1 MPYDIRKLPNQEL
14 YRVYNK
20 QTKAVHSYAT
30 TLENAK
36 KQLGLLYMI
45 EKKGGNFEE
54 DGEPLKPFFGR
65 VGSKFSLIKDIIPI
79 IPPHS
84 TYVEAFV
91 GGGSIFWNKEPAK
104 KSVINDL
111 DKDLVDGYKLL
122 KKIPLNADLTKYDG
136 GWNDKPQIKKL
147 NEIFSKINSSSSTT
161 DRLIKQFKLSRGT
174 FNAIGKGLLYSNKDC
189 KPYIARLPEY
199 KRLLKNTTITNQ
211 NYISVIKKYDSPTTF
226 FYLDPPYEESK
237 GLYSND
243 TIDYNEMND
252 VLKNIKGKFLLSI
265 NDSKEIAEFFKG
277 FNQKKVSVTNSSN
290 APGLETKNRKEL
302 FISNYDIK
310 PKVASLK
317 KGGSVETDDF
327 KSDGIVSLPEFR
339 SVKINLPTYMYKR
352 LPDIKGKP
360 PPYRYRLVVPI
371 TSSRNISSRKKATS
385 LDISQK
391 AVVKPVV
398 DITENEEQV
407 FLKDFSPA
415 DKLKIQQYYNKVEEN
430 ERKNPDEIDK
440 DDYQV
445 IPRGKPLPCSKAS
458 SSSSS
463 SSSNKTPNVRLMVA
477 DIETKGSF
485 AEKAI
490 PKPVSTSS
498 KKQSKEDEELLD
510 NDFEAFF
517 NKSLAELKPNKKKS
531 GKGLENIILSNS
543 KMANSWIEYVKAFC
557 AKNGMS
563 YRDALRSPE
572 CKAGYKKGGKLM
584 NPFGGGGVVDE
595 LGNQPILAKKFNVRQ
610 LGANAGKSFVSL

>member
-1 MPYDIRKLPNQEL
+1 MPYNIRKLPNQEL

-36 KQLGLLYMI
+36 KQVKLLHMVDAGVELKGTGITAIDKSSTGVLRVNLNSAAKKFLNDKLIPLITNTTINITESRANTSGYGRSQVFGYGNIRGKGFGEFKNNSTHPELYRALLIFGMKTVPHYIPFTAIQVNHNYKTKKHIDGNNIGLSLAVSFGDFTGGELVVKNQAYQTKEHPVI
-45 EKKGGNFEE
+45 FNGALSEHFNKPIKGDRYSLVFFASAPKSYSDEQVYNLHNKVLNSIKLTK
-54 DGEPLKPFFGR
+54 GEG
-65 VGSKFSLIKDIIPI
+65 LI
-79 IPPHS
+79 
-84 TYVEAFV
+84 
-91 GGGSIFWNKEPAK
+91 GGSI
-104 KSVINDL
+104 
-111 DKDLVDGYKLL
+111 
-122 KKIPLNADLTKYDG
+122 
-136 GWNDKPQIKKL
+136 
-147 NEIFSKINSSSSTT
+147 
-161 DRLIKQFKLSRGT
+161 
-174 FNAIGKGLLYSNKDC
+174 
-189 KPYIARLPEY
+189 
-199 KRLLKNTTITNQ
+199 
-211 NYISVIKKYDSPTTF
+211 
-226 FYLDPPYEESK
+226 
-237 GLYSND
+237 
-243 TIDYNEMND
+243 
-252 VLKNIKGKFLLSI
+252 
-265 NDSKEIAEFFKG
+265 
-277 FNQKKVSVTNSSN
+277 
-290 APGLETKNRKEL
+290 
-302 FISNYDIK
+302 
-310 PKVASLK
+310 
-317 KGGSVETDDF
+317 ETDDF

-445 IPRGKPLPCSKAS
+445 VPRGKPLPCSKAS

-485 AEKAI
+485 AEKSI

-543 KMANSWIEYVKAFC
+543 KMANSWIEYVKSFC

>member
-20 QTKAVHSYAT
+20 QTKTVHSYAT

-36 KQLGLLYMI
+36 KQVKLLHMVDA
-45 EKKGGNFEE
+45 GV
-54 DGEPLKPFFGR
+54 PLTKQ
-65 VGSKFSLIKDIIPI
+65 
-79 IPPHS
+79 
-84 TYVEAFV
+84 
-91 GGGSIFWNKEPAK
+91 GGSINNPKLLELFKGTGSVGKQAIKMGYSVISLDLEPIYTPDIETDILEWDYKKWANENNYVPDMIWASPPCNTYSPLVYRLYERDTQTAKPFSDRAKLGTKILYKTLEIIEYFLKKNPKLLFIIENPRGMMRMDARMKKLARETTLYCLYGDFKRKPTDFWNNFPQGLNLNQDKQCHCKTIP
-104 KSVINDL
+104 VQDL
-111 DKDLVDGYKLL
+111 KTIEERYSM
-122 KKIPLNADLTKYDG
+122 P
-136 GWNDKPQIKKL
+136 
-147 NEIFSKINSSSSTT
+147 SK
-161 DRLIKQFKLSRGT
+161 LIKHFLDEFKQQ
-174 FNAIGKGLLYSNKDC
+174 YS
-189 KPYIARLPEY
+189 
-199 KRLLKNTTITNQ
+199 
-211 NYISVIKKYDSPTTF
+211 
-226 FYLDPPYEESK
+226 
-237 GLYSND
+237 
-243 TIDYNEMND
+243 
-252 VLKNIKGKFLLSI
+252 
-265 NDSKEIAEFFKG
+265 
-277 FNQKKVSVTNSSN
+277 
-290 APGLETKNRKEL
+290 
-302 FISNYDIK
+302 
-310 PKVASLK
+310 K

-398 DITENEEQV
+398 DITESEEQV
-407 FLKDFSPA
+407 LLKDFSPA
-415 DKLKIQQYYNKVEEN
+415 DKLKIQQYYTKVEEN
-430 ERKNPDEIDK
+430 ERKNPDEIDN

-445 IPRGKPLPCSKAS
+445 VPRGKPLPCSTGKPRS
-458 SSSSS
+458 P
-463 SSSNKTPNVRLMVA
+463 PNVRLMVA
-477 DIETKGSF
+477 EL
-485 AEKAI
+485 

-498 KKQSKEDEELLD
+498 KKQSKEDKELLG

-543 KMANSWIEYVKAFC
+543 KMANKWIEYVKAFC
-557 AKNGMS
+557 AKTGMS

-572 CKAGYKKGGKLM
+572 CKAGYKEGGKLMNPFGGGKLMNPFGGGRLM

>member
-1 MPYDIRKLPNQEL
+1 MPYNIRKLPNQEL

-36 KQLGLLYMI
+36 KQVKLLHMVDAGVELKGTGITAIDKSSTGVLRVNLNSAAKKFLNDKLIPLITNTTINITESRANTSGYGRSQVFGYGNIRGKGFGEFKNNSTHPELYRALLIFGMKTVPHYIPFTAIQVNHNYKTKKHIDGNNIGLSLAVSFGDFTGGELVVKNQAYQTKEHPVI
-45 EKKGGNFEE
+45 FNGALSEHFNKPIKGDRYSLVFFASAPKSYSDEQVYNLHNKVLNSIKLTK
-54 DGEPLKPFFGR
+54 GEG
-65 VGSKFSLIKDIIPI
+65 LI
-79 IPPHS
+79 
-84 TYVEAFV
+84 
-91 GGGSIFWNKEPAK
+91 GGSI
-104 KSVINDL
+104 
-111 DKDLVDGYKLL
+111 
-122 KKIPLNADLTKYDG
+122 
-136 GWNDKPQIKKL
+136 
-147 NEIFSKINSSSSTT
+147 
-161 DRLIKQFKLSRGT
+161 
-174 FNAIGKGLLYSNKDC
+174 
-189 KPYIARLPEY
+189 
-199 KRLLKNTTITNQ
+199 
-211 NYISVIKKYDSPTTF
+211 
-226 FYLDPPYEESK
+226 
-237 GLYSND
+237 
-243 TIDYNEMND
+243 
-252 VLKNIKGKFLLSI
+252 
-265 NDSKEIAEFFKG
+265 
-277 FNQKKVSVTNSSN
+277 
-290 APGLETKNRKEL
+290 
-302 FISNYDIK
+302 
-310 PKVASLK
+310 
-317 KGGSVETDDF
+317 ETDDF

-445 IPRGKPLPCSKAS
+445 VPRGKPLPCSKVS

-485 AEKAI
+485 AEKSI

-543 KMANSWIEYVKAFC
+543 KMANSWIEYVKSFC

>member
-1 MPYDIRKLPNQEL
+1 MPYNIRKLPNQEL

-36 KQLGLLYMI
+36 KQVKLLHMVDAGVELKGTGITAIDKSSTGVLRVNLNSAAKKFLNDKLIPLITNTTINITESRANTSGYGRSQVFGYGNIRGKGFGEFKNNSTHPELYRALLIFGMKTVPHYIPFTAIQVNHNYKTKKHIDGNNIGLSLAVSFGDFTGGELVVKNQAYQTKEHPVI
-45 EKKGGNFEE
+45 FNGALSEHFNKPIKGDRYSLVFFASAPKSYSDEQVYNLHNKVLNSIKLTK
-54 DGEPLKPFFGR
+54 GEG
-65 VGSKFSLIKDIIPI
+65 LI
-79 IPPHS
+79 
-84 TYVEAFV
+84 
-91 GGGSIFWNKEPAK
+91 GGSI
-104 KSVINDL
+104 
-111 DKDLVDGYKLL
+111 
-122 KKIPLNADLTKYDG
+122 
-136 GWNDKPQIKKL
+136 
-147 NEIFSKINSSSSTT
+147 
-161 DRLIKQFKLSRGT
+161 
-174 FNAIGKGLLYSNKDC
+174 
-189 KPYIARLPEY
+189 
-199 KRLLKNTTITNQ
+199 
-211 NYISVIKKYDSPTTF
+211 
-226 FYLDPPYEESK
+226 
-237 GLYSND
+237 
-243 TIDYNEMND
+243 
-252 VLKNIKGKFLLSI
+252 
-265 NDSKEIAEFFKG
+265 
-277 FNQKKVSVTNSSN
+277 
-290 APGLETKNRKEL
+290 
-302 FISNYDIK
+302 
-310 PKVASLK
+310 
-317 KGGSVETDDF
+317 ETDDF

-543 KMANSWIEYVKAFC
+543 KMANSWIEYVKSFC

>member
-36 KQLGLLYMI
+36 KQVKLLHMIDAGVELKGTGITAIDKSSTGVLRVNLNSAAKKFLNDKLIPLITNTTINITESRANTSGYGRSQVFGYGNIRGKGFGEFKNNSTHPELYRALLIFGMKTVPHYIPFTAIQVNHNYKTKKHIDGNNIGLSLAVSFGDFTGGELVVKNQAYQTKEHPVI
-45 EKKGGNFEE
+45 FNGALSEHFNKPIKGDRYSLVFFASAPKSYSDEQVYNLHNKVLNSIKLTK
-54 DGEPLKPFFGR
+54 GEG
-65 VGSKFSLIKDIIPI
+65 LI
-79 IPPHS
+79 
-84 TYVEAFV
+84 
-91 GGGSIFWNKEPAK
+91 GGSI
-104 KSVINDL
+104 
-111 DKDLVDGYKLL
+111 
-122 KKIPLNADLTKYDG
+122 
-136 GWNDKPQIKKL
+136 
-147 NEIFSKINSSSSTT
+147 
-161 DRLIKQFKLSRGT
+161 
-174 FNAIGKGLLYSNKDC
+174 
-189 KPYIARLPEY
+189 
-199 KRLLKNTTITNQ
+199 
-211 NYISVIKKYDSPTTF
+211 
-226 FYLDPPYEESK
+226 
-237 GLYSND
+237 
-243 TIDYNEMND
+243 
-252 VLKNIKGKFLLSI
+252 
-265 NDSKEIAEFFKG
+265 
-277 FNQKKVSVTNSSN
+277 
-290 APGLETKNRKEL
+290 
-302 FISNYDIK
+302 
-310 PKVASLK
+310 
-317 KGGSVETDDF
+317 ETDDF

-371 TSSRNISSRKKATS
+371 TSSRNISSRKKETS

-398 DITENEEQV
+398 DITENQDQV

-415 DKLKIQQYYNKVEEN
+415 DKRKIQQYYTKVEEN

-445 IPRGKPLPCSKAS
+445 VPRGKPLPCSKA
-458 SSSSS
+458 SSSS

-477 DIETKGSF
+477 DIE
-485 AEKAI
+485 KAI
-490 PKPVSTSS
+490 PKSVSTSS

-543 KMANSWIEYVKAFC
+543 KMANSWIEYVKSFC

>member
-36 KQLGLLYMI
+36 KQVKLLHMVDAGVELKGTGITAIDKSSTGVLRVNLNSAAKKFLNDKLIPLITNTTINITESRANTSGYGRSQVFGYGNIRGKGFGEFKNNSTHPELYRALLIFGMKTVPHYIPFTAIQVNHNYKTKKHIDGNNIGLSLAVSFGDFTGGELVVKNQAYQTKEHPVI
-45 EKKGGNFEE
+45 FNGALSEHFNKPIKGDRYSLVFFASAPKSYSDEQVYNLHNKVLNSIKLTK
-54 DGEPLKPFFGR
+54 GEG
-65 VGSKFSLIKDIIPI
+65 LI
-79 IPPHS
+79 
-84 TYVEAFV
+84 
-91 GGGSIFWNKEPAK
+91 GGSI
-104 KSVINDL
+104 
-111 DKDLVDGYKLL
+111 
-122 KKIPLNADLTKYDG
+122 
-136 GWNDKPQIKKL
+136 
-147 NEIFSKINSSSSTT
+147 
-161 DRLIKQFKLSRGT
+161 
-174 FNAIGKGLLYSNKDC
+174 
-189 KPYIARLPEY
+189 
-199 KRLLKNTTITNQ
+199 
-211 NYISVIKKYDSPTTF
+211 
-226 FYLDPPYEESK
+226 
-237 GLYSND
+237 
-243 TIDYNEMND
+243 
-252 VLKNIKGKFLLSI
+252 
-265 NDSKEIAEFFKG
+265 
-277 FNQKKVSVTNSSN
+277 
-290 APGLETKNRKEL
+290 
-302 FISNYDIK
+302 
-310 PKVASLK
+310 
-317 KGGSVETDDF
+317 ETDDF

-445 IPRGKPLPCSKAS
+445 VPRGKPLPCSKVS

-485 AEKAI
+485 AEKSI

-543 KMANSWIEYVKAFC
+543 KMANSWIEYVKSFC

>member
-36 KQLGLLYMI
+36 KQVKLLHMVDAGVELKGTGITAIDKSSTGVLRVNLNSAAKKFLNDKLIPLITNTTINITESRANTSGYGRSQVFGYGNIRGKGFGEFKNNSTHPELYRALLIFGMKTVPHYIPFTAIQVNHNYKTKKHIDGNNIGLSLAVSFGDFTGGELVVKNQAYQTKEHPVI
-45 EKKGGNFEE
+45 FNGALSEHFNKPIKGDRYSLVFFASAPKSYSDEQVYNLHNKVLNSIKLTK
-54 DGEPLKPFFGR
+54 GEG
-65 VGSKFSLIKDIIPI
+65 LI
-79 IPPHS
+79 
-84 TYVEAFV
+84 
-91 GGGSIFWNKEPAK
+91 GGSI
-104 KSVINDL
+104 
-111 DKDLVDGYKLL
+111 
-122 KKIPLNADLTKYDG
+122 
-136 GWNDKPQIKKL
+136 
-147 NEIFSKINSSSSTT
+147 
-161 DRLIKQFKLSRGT
+161 
-174 FNAIGKGLLYSNKDC
+174 
-189 KPYIARLPEY
+189 
-199 KRLLKNTTITNQ
+199 
-211 NYISVIKKYDSPTTF
+211 
-226 FYLDPPYEESK
+226 
-237 GLYSND
+237 
-243 TIDYNEMND
+243 
-252 VLKNIKGKFLLSI
+252 
-265 NDSKEIAEFFKG
+265 
-277 FNQKKVSVTNSSN
+277 
-290 APGLETKNRKEL
+290 
-302 FISNYDIK
+302 
-310 PKVASLK
+310 
-317 KGGSVETDDF
+317 ETDDF

-445 IPRGKPLPCSKAS
+445 VPRGKPLPCSKAS

-485 AEKAI
+485 AEKSI

-543 KMANSWIEYVKAFC
+543 KMANSWIEYVKSFC